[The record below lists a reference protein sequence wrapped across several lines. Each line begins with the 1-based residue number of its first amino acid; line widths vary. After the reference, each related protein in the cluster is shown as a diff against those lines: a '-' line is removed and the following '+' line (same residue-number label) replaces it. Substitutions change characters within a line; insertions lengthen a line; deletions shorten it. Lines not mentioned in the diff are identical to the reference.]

1 MFPDLNFVDY
11 VMIIVGGLL
20 GFKRVAE
27 MERYH
32 NLRIIA
38 LSSILGAILLFYF
51 VAFASA
57 LDDHF
62 QYDYFESTDDCTVS
76 EVCM

>member
-20 GFKRVAE
+20 CFKRVAE